1 MHTSADPTKPL
12 AGIRVLEMG
21 QLIAGPFAG
30 CMLAYFGAEVVK
42 IEPPGTGDPLRNWR
56 VLKDG
61 TSLWWRAMGRNK
73 KCITLNLREPRGR
86 ELARSLALRSDVLVE
101 NFRPGTL
108 ERWGLG
114 PDELRAEAPD
124 LVYARVSG
132 YGQTG
137 PSAAKPGFAS
147 VCEGFGGLRYIN
159 GFPGGPPVR
168 PNLSLGDTLAALHA
182 VIGVLLALVHRNR
195 IDAGAVGGSTAG
207 GSGQVVDVAI
217 YESVYNVL
225 EAMVPEYDGAGIVR
239 EPSGSTLTGI
249 VPTNTYPCADERYVI
264 IGGNADSIFKR
275 LMRTAGR
282 DDLADD
288 PRLADNAGR
297 VAHQK
302 RGGRRDCRMDA
313 HARLRPRA
321 GGTRQRRR
329 PGRPHLQRR
338 GHDARPAVQ
347 RPRDCSR
354 PIEVAGEPL
363 KVPALVPKLGD
374 TPGATLWPGPEIGAH
389 NRDDLRR
396 HAGSRRRQA
405 PLAPRTTAS
414 SESRASCRREV
425 HAARRP
431 PRAPPWRMRP
441 RPRGPTAFHLSLRP
455 LSRAPPALEES
466 GTGQFPPPDPPRVA
480 KHPSLPR
487 KIRRI
492 SKACIDS
499 VDEFRH

>member
-1 MHTSADPTKPL
+1 MKTTNEAPKPL

-86 ELARSLALRSDVLVE
+86 EIARTLALRSDVLIE
-101 NFRPGTL
+101 NFRPGTM
-108 ERWGLG
+108 EKWGLG
-114 PDELRAEAPD
+114 PEDLRAEAPE

-137 PSAAKPGFAS
+137 PFATKPGFAS
-147 VCEGFGGLRYIN
+147 VCEGFGGFRYIN
-159 GFPGGPPVR
+159 GFPGEAPVR

-195 IDAGAVGGSTAG
+195 IDGRSIG
-207 GSGQVVDVAI
+207 GSGQVVDIAI

-249 VPTNTYPCADERYVI
+249 VPTNTYPCADGRYVI

-275 LMRTAGR
+275 LMRAAGR
-282 DDLADD
+282 DDFADD

-297 VAHQK
+297 VAHQREVDDAIAQWTRTLDADRVLEILDGAGVPAGPIYSVADMVDDPQYNA
-302 RGGRRDCRMDA
+302 RG
-313 HARLRPRA
+313 LFE
-321 GGTRQRRR
+321 T
-329 PGRPHLQRR
+329 
-338 GHDARPAVQ
+338 V
-347 RPRDCSR
+347 
-354 PIEVAGEPL
+354 EVAGESL
-363 KVPALVPKLGD
+363 KIPALIPKLGH
-374 TPGATLWPGPEIGAH
+374 TPGATLWPGPDLGAH
-389 NRDDLRR
+389 NREIYIDTLGLDEAELR
-396 HAGSRRRQA
+396 S
-405 PLAPRTTAS
+405 L
-414 SESRASCRREV
+414 ESDGV
-425 HAARRP
+425 
-431 PRAPPWRMRP
+431 
-441 RPRGPTAFHLSLRP
+441 
-455 LSRAPPALEES
+455 
-466 GTGQFPPPDPPRVA
+466 V
-480 KHPSLPR
+480 
-487 KIRRI
+487 
-492 SKACIDS
+492 
-499 VDEFRH
+499 